1 MRTVL
6 ITELLKLRRA
16 PVVWGTLCAL
26 LAGPLGIAL
35 LIWIVQD
42 PERAARTGMLGAKA
56 ELSGVEATWP
66 VYSSFVV
73 LIIGSAGWLVLAFIM
88 TYLFGREFSDHT
100 ATALFTFPIPRHRFA
115 VAKFALSLAWWVVIA
130 VITLAEA
137 IAVGLALGLTGFTG
151 GTLPGLLAETAAAIA
166 VTWLAGTPV
175 ALLTV
180 WTRGYLAPI
189 GVAMALLLAGQL
201 LGQTGWASWFPWSV
215 LVAVNIDEAGVPPH
229 SWVVLLVTATVGIAV
244 TIWRYR
250 TADNH

>member
-1 MRTVL
+1 MRQVL
-6 ITELLKLRRA
+6 GTELLKLRRA

-26 LAGPLGIAL
+26 LAGPLGLAL

-56 ELSGVEATWP
+56 ELTGIEATWP
-66 VYSSFVV
+66 VYNSFVV
-73 LIIGSAGWLVLAFIM
+73 LVIGSAGWLVLAFIM
-88 TYLFGREFSDHT
+88 AYLFGREYSDHT
-100 ATALFTFPIPRHRFA
+100 ATALFTFPIARHRFA
-115 VAKFALSLAWWVVIA
+115 VGKFVISIAWWVAIA
-130 VITLAEA
+130 AITLAEA
-137 IAVGLALGLTGFTG
+137 IAVGTALGLTDFTG
-151 GTLPGLLAETAAAIA
+151 DTLPGLITDTAAAIL

-180 WTRGYLAPI
+180 WTRSYLAPI

-201 LGQTGWASWFPWSV
+201 LGETGWASWFPWSV
-215 LVAVNIDEAGVPPH
+215 LVAANIDEAGVPPH
-229 SWVVLLVTATVGIAV
+229 SWAVLLATAALGIAA